1 MIVQSASS
9 RCQWIQALFSNRVVV
24 SYICHGDCIL
34 LVHGCIIYA
43 MEEEARGRGKIDL
56 VLCREPKLTSEAKV
70 KQMKKLVDV
79 NNADAFQQL
88 AEYYANGIRG
98 MPQDYEKA
106 NELYLRGA
114 QLGCTEAYCNSGALQ

>member
-43 MEEEARGRGKIDL
+43 MEEEARGRGKIDAAL
-56 VLCREPKLTSEAKV
+56 IALGLTFHH
-70 KQMKKLVDV
+70 L
-79 NNADAFQQL
+79 
-88 AEYYANGIRG
+88 
-98 MPQDYEKA
+98 MPRIDQYV
-106 NELYLRGA
+106 
-114 QLGCTEAYCNSGALQ
+114 QIPCV

>member
-1 MIVQSASS
+1 M
-9 RCQWIQALFSNRVVV
+9 
-24 SYICHGDCIL
+24 G
-34 LVHGCIIYA
+34 
-43 MEEEARGRGKIDL
+43 EEK
-56 VLCREPKLTSEAKV
+56 CREPKLTSEAKV

-106 NELYLRGA
+106 DECLRGA
-114 QLGCTEAYCNSGALQ
+114 QLGCTEAFCNSGALQ